1 MIVRN
6 EKIRVKKKEK
16 KKEEE
21 EVGKE
26 LYLDIS
32 FDEKSRIG
40 KKNRVAGG
48 SNVN

>member
-16 KKEEE
+16 EKEEE
-21 EVGKE
+21 EEGKK
-26 LYLDIS
+26 LYPDSL
-32 FDEKSRIG
+32 DEKSRIG

>member
-1 MIVRN
+1 ML
-6 EKIRVKKKEK
+6 KKKEK
-16 KKEEE
+16 EKEEE
-21 EVGKE
+21 EGKE
-26 LYLDIS
+26 LYPDS